1 MVSTMQPPIH
11 TEKTMTA
18 EELLS
23 FQEDAGKQPEDSK
36 RYELI
41 GGELIMMSPAGT
53 RHGRITGRLHYLF
66 AEHVYRHD
74 AGAVYAAETGFQIA
88 HNPDTVRAP
97 DVAFVARERIP
108 PEGEPNGYWAI
119 APDLV
124 AEVISPHDSATYIQ
138 EKVIEWLEAGVRS
151 VWVVYPD
158 ARSVVVHE
166 PSGHAATLRE
176 DDILDGGD
184 ILPGFS
190 CKVQEIFV

>member
-1 MVSTMQPPIH
+1 MVPTVQPPIH

-23 FQEDAGKQPEDSK
+23 FQEDAEKQREDSK
-36 RYELI
+36 RYELT

-53 RHGRITGRLHYLF
+53 RHGRIAMRLGSII
-66 AEHVYRHD
+66 ERHVRQHD

-108 PEGEPNGYWAI
+108 PEGEPDGYWAI

-124 AEVISPHDSATYIQ
+124 VEVISPHDSAAYIQ

-184 ILPGFS
+184 VLPGFS